1 MLRIASFNRNEKESI
16 TSPPGSAFEELEL
29 FELPDAVPKLGRFLE
44 LELFRGLLHLFR
56 EPLHLALELLRAS
69 EERRLLRPPPFRA
82 GAALARRPHAA
93 ADGLHDRFRGD
104 PVLPVVVFLD

>member
-29 FELPDAVPKLGRFLE
+29 FELSDAVPELGRFLE

-56 EPLHLALELLRAS
+56 QSFHLPPDLLGAS
-69 EERRLLRPPPFRA
+69 EERRLLRHPAGIRRGTGRPRRA
-82 GAALARRPHAA
+82 PAA
-93 ADGLHDRFRGD
+93 AGGLPARPPR
-104 PVLPVVVFLD
+104 